1 MDFFNISLIFKGLD
15 TSLFC
20 VDLFIT
26 KPPKLS
32 IDLRHSFSKVIRS
45 SGGFGLREARP
56 AACAPS
62 HVSENPLLA

>member
-1 MDFFNISLIFKGLD
+1 MDFFNISLIFKSLD
-15 TSLFC
+15 ASLLC

-32 IDLRHSFSKVIRS
+32 IDLRHSFSKVARS
-45 SGGFGLREARP
+45 SGGFGLRDARP

-62 HVSENPLLA
+62 HVLEKP

>member
-1 MDFFNISLIFKGLD
+1 MDFLNISLIFKSLD
-15 TSLFC
+15 TSLLC

-32 IDLRHSFSKVIRS
+32 IDLRHPFSKVARS
-45 SGGFGLREARP
+45 SGGFGFRDARP

-62 HVSENPLLA
+62 HVSEKP